1 MQIIV
6 KDYFHQKV
14 SDDDSAALSSSVRS
28 YTIRDKKILVHLL
41 KIIIII
47 IHKWVS
53 DIVVSYTHTQVHKED
68 RCKSFDVITYS
79 LTYTKQ
85 PMLVL
90 GGGDK

>member
-6 KDYFHQKV
+6 NDYFHQKV

-47 IHKWVS
+47 IIIRKWVS
-53 DIVVSYTHTQVHKED
+53 NIS
-68 RCKSFDVITYS
+68 
-79 LTYTKQ
+79 
-85 PMLVL
+85 
-90 GGGDK
+90 